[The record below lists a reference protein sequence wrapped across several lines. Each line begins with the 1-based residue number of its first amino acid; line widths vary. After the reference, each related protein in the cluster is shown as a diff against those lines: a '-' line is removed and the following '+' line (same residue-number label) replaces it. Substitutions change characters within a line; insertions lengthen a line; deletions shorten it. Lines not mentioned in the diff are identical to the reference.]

1 MNTKDNPA
9 DIASRGCILSNLCND
24 KLRWH
29 GPTWLLLP
37 LHKWPE
43 TACKPDKEVENMVAD
58 KEIESNLRDTDNR
71 NVQGSSEI
79 KTESVFN
86 VQQTARTTSFEINE
100 QNYSSVS
107 KLMRVTAWC
116 QRFVNGIR
124 GKRLDTGYLTS
135 NKIHKAECLW
145 QKCLQKRQF
154 SDVFDSIAAKK
165 PNNIC
170 NQLDIFID
178 EDGILRCGG
187 RLKHANFSEAT
198 RFSILLP
205 PQEKLTS
212 WIIDSV
218 HKRLLHSGVSQT
230 LSEIRHQFR
239 IPHGRATVRKVLKKE
254 KWKVDLT
261 SYRLWPHYPSH
272 VFQRHSHFQEW
283 V

>member
-1 MNTKDNPA
+1 MKEIRRHKNVGFCYVNTKDNPA
-9 DIASRGCILSNLCND
+9 DIASRGCISNLCDD
-24 KLRWH
+24 KLWWH
-29 GPTWLLLP
+29 GPTF
-37 LHKWPE
+37 H
-43 TACKPDKEVENMVAD
+43 
-58 KEIESNLRDTDNR
+58 
-71 NVQGSSEI
+71 
-79 KTESVFN
+79 
-86 VQQTARTTSFEINE
+86 VQQTARTTPLEINE

-107 KLMRVTAWC
+107 KLIRVTAWC

-135 NKIHKAECLW
+135 NEIHEAECLW

-154 SDVFDSIAAKK
+154 MDVFYSIAAKK
-165 PNNIC
+165 PNNLC

-178 EDGILRCGG
+178 ENGILRCGG

-212 WIIDSV
+212 LIIDSV

-230 LSEIRHQFR
+230 LSEIRHQFW
-239 IPHGRATVRKVLKKE
+239 IATVSKILKE
-254 KWKVDLT
+254 CRVCRRVEGG
-261 SYRLWPHYPSH
+261 SYKLPPMAPLPKSRVSEAFPFH
-272 VFQRHSHFQEW
+272 EW